1 MIPKR
6 LFFSLLLFAI
16 GIILLQLASGVWLFV
31 EKYGLSP
38 GEVYTY
44 FAGNEAEFIMPKT
57 FEGLIETAVPHFLAI
72 STTIFVFAHF
82 LLFTQVISEKKKQ
95 LLIAS
100 LFLTAAVDI
109 LSPFGM
115 IYGYEIF
122 AWLKLIA
129 FWSFEMLMGLLLL
142 VLFQALFYKDAEA

>member
-6 LFFSLLLFAI
+6 LFFSLLLFTI
-16 GIILLQLASGVWLFV
+16 GVIALQLASGVWLFV
-31 EKYGLSP
+31 AKYGLSP
-38 GEVYTY
+38 HEVYTY

-95 LLIAS
+95 LLVAS
-100 LFLTAAVDI
+100 LFFTAAVDI
-109 LSPFGM
+109 LTPFGM
-115 IYGYEIF
+115 IYGYELF
-122 AWLKLIA
+122 AWLKLVA
-129 FWSFEMLMGLLLL
+129 FWSFEMLMGVLLL
-142 VLFQALFYKDAEA
+142 VLFQAIFYKGTEA

>member
-1 MIPKR
+1 VIPRR
-6 LFFSLLLFAI
+6 LFFSLLVFAI
-16 GIILLQLASGVWLFV
+16 SLIVLQLGTGIWLFV

-82 LLFTQVISEKKKQ
+82 LLFPPVLREKKQQ
-95 LLIAS
+95 LLISSPLSYCERRYLLCFWDDLRIRALRLVEAYS
-100 LFLTAAVDI
+100 FLE
-109 LSPFGM
+109 F
-115 IYGYEIF
+115 
-122 AWLKLIA
+122 
-129 FWSFEMLMGLLLL
+129 
-142 VLFQALFYKDAEA
+142 